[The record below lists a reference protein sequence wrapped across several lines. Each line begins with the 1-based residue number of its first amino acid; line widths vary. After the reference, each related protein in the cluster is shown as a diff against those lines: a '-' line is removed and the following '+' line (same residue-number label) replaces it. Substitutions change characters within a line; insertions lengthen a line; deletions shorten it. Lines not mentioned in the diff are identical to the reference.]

1 MKEYTLRN
9 KKYKI
14 RYNDFQKNGVP
25 IIFIHGLGCA
35 SSFDYVEIANS
46 EEFKEHR
53 KILVDLL
60 GAGYSDKPLDFSY
73 EVKEHAKYLAEF
85 LEDLAL
91 ENVILFGHS
100 LGGSIAIEL
109 CALCETRIDRLIL
122 TEANLD
128 PSTRGQISWAIAQYK
143 EDNYEKSIMRLIQF
157 CESGMNTMWA
167 ASFRNW
173 LPKAAYQL
181 SCDAVLV
188 RDKSW
193 RSMLYEFNIPKYFI
207 FGERTLPSSDF
218 EELPKYNVN
227 VKIVRNAGHSMAWEY
242 PEELTSV
249 LISCL
254 D

>member
-14 RYNDFQKNGVP
+14 RYNDFQRDGVP

-46 EEFKEHR
+46 EEFKEYR
-53 KILVDLL
+53 TILIDLL

-73 EVKEHAKYLAEF
+73 EVKEHAQYLAEF

-122 TEANLD
+122 TEAKCTTSIF
-128 PSTRGQISWAIAQYK
+128 STTHKLYACIA
-143 EDNYEKSIMRLIQF
+143 
-157 CESGMNTMWA
+157 
-167 ASFRNW
+167 
-173 LPKAAYQL
+173 
-181 SCDAVLV
+181 
-188 RDKSW
+188 
-193 RSMLYEFNIPKYFI
+193 
-207 FGERTLPSSDF
+207 
-218 EELPKYNVN
+218 
-227 VKIVRNAGHSMAWEY
+227 
-242 PEELTSV
+242 
-249 LISCL
+249 
-254 D
+254 